1 MSDTFVYFAVKTYL
15 PYVMTLKKTI
25 IIAAMSVILAIRAYS
40 GENERHFEAIPGAY
54 NHLMTALHR
63 HSDGL
68 IWIGTSTGLCRYD
81 GYSIRPAYTIQADSA
96 TIIDEYILKITED
109 ADGRLWLKTQS
120 GYAVYDPA
128 SHRVWDDI
136 SAVTGTEGI
145 SGKVLEVADSPDGSL
160 WIASDNGLYNL
171 PKAGGKARKA
181 EGYPTADINITSIVA
196 KEGLAVCADESGT
209 ITVIDANS
217 MKPTLHTSAPGLSGP
232 RRDYQLTVDSRNR
245 YWLYC
250 TFTVELYDADSKR
263 WISQQIA
270 DRDCLGNIRM
280 IYEDHDGSLWMAR
293 DHQGIARIQTD
304 SDGIRIIQADIPG
317 DITHRN
323 TVTCFMEGPAGSRWL
338 GTYKLGLLAHHDNVR
353 KFGLETLP
361 DVNCML
367 PTRDS
372 RVWVGTDSEG
382 LWVWNTDIGERK
394 HIDDSTGSISPAAIT
409 SLAETRDGTLYIG
422 AFADGLRRLKGG
434 KIERLTTGTQ
444 LDRSF
449 IWALTKDR
457 NGKIWVSTL
466 GAGVYLFDPD
476 NESATSIGNA
486 DNGLQSQYVVT
497 ATASKDGRIYF
508 GNSYGI
514 AYYNPKDGLIHNL
527 KDLDPNLDTDGW
539 RLTQLIED
547 SRGLLWAATSNG
559 LMAIDREHARI
570 TKIRTGDNSFHN
582 YVAGIIEDN
591 GGSLWVTEGR
601 ELINLRVNY
610 NEKTGDIDVSTRT
623 YDTDDGLMDCDF
635 NQRSLAKLADGEI
648 LIGGLYGVN
657 RFLPNDIS
665 LNKTHPKVIFTD
677 LYVDGRLQHPQAG
690 VEGLPAK
697 GALTDGGLIEL
708 SPDTREFTI
717 YFTTDNYA
725 LPEKTTYLYRLEGY
739 SDEWRSI
746 GPGQHSVTFSNL
758 RPGKYRLMVK
768 GINSDG
774 YESDSPAQLNV
785 RIKPPF
791 WATGWAIAVYA
802 LLAALAIWGIVRLIT
817 KFERRR
823 YERKIEE
830 ENRNKQ
836 EEINQLKFKFFTN
849 VSHDLRTPLTLIVSP
864 LEEMIKETSDPRQ
877 TQRLSLMKINATK
890 LLTLVNQ
897 LLDFRKNEVA
907 GLQLNAS
914 EGDAVAF
921 SRNVCNSFSSL
932 TERKNIA
939 LSFFSDHDSIH
950 MLFDYDKL
958 EKIFMNLLGN
968 AVKFTP
974 SGGRIDV
981 SLEQVGSENPM
992 LRIKVADTGIGIKD
1006 KDKEHIFERFYQV
1019 DDNGESHPHMGS
1031 GIGLSMVSEYVRLH
1045 DGSIRVT
1052 DNVDTGS
1059 VFIID
1064 IPIRHGSQEKAGKE
1078 EDIIPA
1084 SAPRPEEAR
1093 PRASSGDLP
1102 AAPQSRPL
1110 ALVVD
1115 DNPDMTD
1122 MLRFELDNDFEV
1134 VTAADGNEALAIMEE
1149 RLPDVILTDLM
1160 MPGMDGIELCRR
1172 LKSDK
1177 RTVAIPL
1184 IIITAKHD
1192 LGVKIEGLTLGA
1204 DDYITKPFN
1213 LDVLRLRMKRLIE
1226 LTAKGATRTLVEP
1239 EPEAIKIT
1247 PLDEKFIE
1255 KAMKY
1260 VSDNL
1265 DSSQLSVEDLSD
1277 HLGMSRVRLYKKIK
1291 QITGKTPIEFIR
1303 IIRLKRAAQLLRE
1316 SQLNVSEVAYQTGFN
1331 NPKVFSKYFKEEFG
1345 ILPSLYQEKEGSE
1358 TNYTV

>member
-1 MSDTFVYFAVKTYL
+1 MEISLTFVYFAVKTYQ
-15 PYVMTLKKTI
+15 PYFMTLKKTI
-25 IIAAMSVILAIRAYS
+25 IIAAMSVLLAFRTYS
-40 GENERHFEAIPGAY
+40 GERDRQFEAIPGPY

-81 GYSIRPAYTIQADSA
+81 GYSIRPAHTLQADSA
-96 TIIDEYILKITED
+96 SIIDEYILKITED
-109 ADGRLWLKTQS
+109 ASGRLWLKTQG
-120 GYAVYDPA
+120 GYGVYDPA
-128 SHRVWDDI
+128 SHRVWDDL
-136 SAVTGTEGI
+136 SAVAGKEGV

-160 WIASDNGLYNL
+160 WIASDEGLYLL
-171 PKAGGKARKA
+171 PKEGGARKA
-181 EGYPTADINITSIVA
+181 EWYPTTNVNVTSIVA
-196 KEGLAVCADESGT
+196 KEGLAVCTDESGT
-209 ITVIDANS
+209 ITVIDAKS
-217 MKPTLHTSAPGLSGP
+217 MKPTLQTSAPGLSGQ
-232 RRDYQLTVDSRNR
+232 RRDYQLAVDSSNR

-250 TFTVELYDADSKR
+250 TFTVELYDADSKK

-270 DRDCLGNIRM
+270 DRDRLGNIRM
-280 IYEDHDGSLWMAR
+280 IFEDHDGCLWMAR
-293 DHQGIARIQTD
+293 DHQGLARIQTD
-304 SDGIRIIQADIPG
+304 NDEIRLIPADIPG

-323 TVTCFMEGPAGSRWL
+323 TVTCFMEGPAGSTWL
-338 GTYKLGLLAHHDNVR
+338 GTYKMGLLAHHDNVK
-353 KFGLETLP
+353 KFTHESLP

-367 PTRDS
+367 PARDT

-382 LWVWNTDIGERK
+382 LWEWDTETGQRIRIPDTN
-394 HIDDSTGSISPAAIT
+394 DDMSPAAIT
-409 SLAETRDGTLYIG
+409 SLAETKDGTLYIG
-422 AFADGLRRLKGG
+422 SFSDGLRRLKGG
-434 KIERLTTGTQ
+434 NIEKINTGTQ
-444 LDRSF
+444 LDNSF

-466 GAGVYLFDPD
+466 GEGVYLFDPD
-476 NESATSIGNA
+476 NESASLIRNA

-508 GNSYGI
+508 GTSYGV
-514 AYYNPKDGLIHNL
+514 AFYDPKDGLIHNL
-527 KDLDPNLDTDGW
+527 KDLNPALDTDGW
-539 RLTQLIED
+539 RLNQLLED

-559 LMAIDREHARI
+559 LMAIDREHTRI

-591 GGSLWVTEGR
+591 GGSIWVTEGK

-610 NEKTGDIDVSTRT
+610 NDKTGDIEVSKRT

-635 NQRSLAKLADGEI
+635 NQRSLAKLPSGEI
-648 LIGGLYGVN
+648 LIGGLQGVN

-665 LNKTHPKVIFTD
+665 LNTTRPKVIFTD
-677 LYVDGRLQHPQAG
+677 LYADGQLLHPYADG
-690 VEGLPAK
+690 NSKKGLLA
-697 GALTDGGLIEL
+697 DGGIIEL
-708 SPDTREFTI
+708 SHDIREFTV

-758 RPGKYRLMVK
+758 SPGKYRLMVK

-774 YESDSPAQLNV
+774 YESESPAQLTIKV
-785 RIKPPF
+785 KPPF
-791 WATGWAIAVYA
+791 WATGWAMAVYA
-802 LLAALAIWGIVRLIT
+802 ILAVLAIWGIVRIIT

-830 ENRNKQ
+830 DNRRKQ

-877 TQRLSLMKINATK
+877 MQRLSLMKTNATK

-914 EGDAVAF
+914 EGDVVAF
-921 SRNVCNSFSSL
+921 SRNVCASFSSL
-932 TERKNIA
+932 TERKNVT
-939 LSFFSDHDSIH
+939 LSFFSDHESIR
-950 MLFDYDKL
+950 MLFDHDKL

-968 AVKFTP
+968 AFKFTP
-974 SGGRIDV
+974 ADGRIDV
-981 SLEQVGSENPM
+981 SLEQVGSESPM

-1019 DDNGESHPHMGS
+1019 DDDGESHPHMGS

-1045 DGSIRVT
+1045 DGTIRVT
-1052 DNVDTGS
+1052 DNVDCGS

-1064 IPIRHGSQEKAGKE
+1064 IPICHGSQEKDDRE
-1078 EDIIPA
+1078 EDVIPA
-1084 SAPRPEEAR
+1084 SAPMPEEAR
-1093 PRASSGDLP
+1093 PRASSADRS
-1102 AAPQSRPL
+1102 AAPADRPL

-1122 MLRFELDNDFEV
+1122 MLRFELDSDFEV
-1134 VTAADGNEALAIMEE
+1134 ITAADGNEALTIIAD

-1172 LKSDK
+1172 LKSDN

-1247 PLDEKFIE
+1247 PLDEIFIE

-1345 ILPSLYQEKEGSE
+1345 ILPSLYQEKEGTE